1 MRRLM
6 LLVLAAAVFTALTS
20 VVTAGGGPRLA
31 GKFNVDATIKG
42 NDFQIPQGTVTKDVY
57 RFKSPCDEGACK
69 TVKLDRKGG
78 SVEHHY
84 KSTLQKDSPG
94 VYKGTEGPYPYDCN
108 VQGAQNPTFKAKHT
122 IEVNESRER
131 EGEEDRRQDQR
142 RDRRLPGRKLREVHP
157 EGRARLVRYFE
168 RASHPRVDAAEVG
181 VLADRQVIGRLRL
194 SASGCRRPPGRTR
207 ACLSP
212 TRRQRGDSS

>member
-6 LLVLAAAVFTALTS
+6 LLVLATAVFTALTS

-84 KSTLQKDSPG
+84 KSTLKKDSPG
-94 VYKGTEGPYPYDCN
+94 VYKGTEGPFPYACD

-122 IEVNESRER
+122 IEVT
-131 EGEEDRRQDQR
+131 
-142 RDRRLPGRKLREVHP
+142 K
-157 EGRARLVRYFE
+157 
-168 RASHPRVDAAEVG
+168 AANGKAKKIGGKTNVEIDGCPAGSFVKYTLKG
-181 VLADRQVIGRLRL
+181 VLD
-194 SASGCRRPPGRTR
+194 
-207 ACLSP
+207 
-212 TRRQRGDSS
+212 